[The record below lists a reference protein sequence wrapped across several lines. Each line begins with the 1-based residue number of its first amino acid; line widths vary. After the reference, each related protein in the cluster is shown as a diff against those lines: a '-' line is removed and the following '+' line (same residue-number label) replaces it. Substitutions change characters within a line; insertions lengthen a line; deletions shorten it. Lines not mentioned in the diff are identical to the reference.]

1 MASGI
6 EVAKAY
12 VTIIPSMKGIQGE
25 ISKQLGIESI
35 STNAG
40 KTFGN
45 GLLNGLSGVTGKLS
59 SALGK
64 TISTVT
70 KAATAGTVAAAAA
83 AAAVSKSALDSYAQ
97 YEQLAGGA
105 EQIFSQMDFGRIS
118 ADAQAAYRDMG
129 MSANEYLES
138 INQVG
143 AAFKATMGDE
153 RGYDTAKRGMQA
165 ISDYASGTGRNLD
178 ELNDKYQM
186 ITRSTSSYQSIADQ
200 FSGILPATS
209 ADFLKQAQ
217 AAGLLSGEYK
227 KLTEVPIDQYQQ
239 AVTGMLERGVDALNL
254 TGNTAREAEHTIS
267 GSLAMAKA
275 SWTNLLTELGK
286 DDGNIE
292 ARVGEVVD
300 SALAVVENAG
310 PRLVKVV
317 GALIQKVPPAIAENA
332 PKVMQAMTEL
342 LDGVT
347 DGAFSRAV
355 AKIQPSV
362 ERIGG
367 AISGL
372 IDRLA
377 PLAPYAQQIGSA
389 VGDILA
395 KAFEAASK
403 AVEALAPILADIAE
417 AVMPVLA
424 DAAQLCADAFE
435 KLVDIV
441 TGALEFLG
449 ESFGKIGD
457 FLKDPLGSIQSF
469 GKDIQRSF
477 TNTGKSVTKTAS
489 ATERSVSK
497 TFTSM
502 ATSAQSSGNT
512 MQRGVSGS
520 FTTMQANGSKS
531 VSALESSVRTGM
543 TNAASTTAS
552 RMSALEGSVKTS
564 TGNAAS
570 SAESTSTRIKNAW
583 NKSYKMTLN
592 SEANTSTAENKLS
605 KLRRNWNGSSIT
617 FTSYAD
623 TDPAERKLQKL
634 YARWAFTSIPFS
646 ATGGAFARGAIIEKH
661 ADGFIANRPGRGVD
675 ITRHIAGEAGAEA
688 IIPLTNKRYV
698 RPFAETVADLID
710 VGNDG
715 VTITGNTF
723 IVRNDRDISAIG
735 RAINE
740 EAERVR
746 RSRL

>member
-59 SALGK
+59 STLGK
-64 TISTVT
+64 TISIVT
-70 KAATAGTVAAAAA
+70 KAATAAGIT
-83 AAAVSKSALDSYAQ
+83 ALTKFSMDSYAQ

-217 AAGLLSGEYK
+217 AAGLLSGEYT
-227 KLTEVPIDQYQQ
+227 KLTEVPVAEYQQ

-592 SEANTSTAENKLS
+592 SEANTSSAEGKLS
-605 KLRRNWNGSSIT
+605 KLRNNWNGSSIT

-710 VGNDG
+710 VGNGG